1 MDLPVMNFDRG
12 EDFVE
17 GQILLVN
24 KPLTWTSFDVVNKVR
39 ATLRHHFGFRKIKVG
54 HAGTLDPLATG
65 VLVICTGRMT
75 KQIAGLQADDKSY
88 QAVIRLGATTP
99 SDDAELHV
107 EAWSDASSIALSD
120 IQKAARLW
128 TGDVIQMPPA
138 FSAKKVDGQK
148 AYAVAR
154 KGGELNLKPVALHIA
169 QFAIES
175 LAHKVVDG
183 HAVCDATARID
194 CSKGTYIRA
203 LARDLG
209 RELGVGGHLVGLHRT
224 RSGRFEEGG
233 CSDLALLIQ
242 RIQAIPPPQPVD
254 AHR

>member
-1 MDLPVMNFDRG
+1 MDLPVMTFNRA
-12 EDFVE
+12 EDFLE
-17 GQILLVN
+17 GQILLVH

-39 ATLRHHFGFRKIKVG
+39 STLRHHFGFKKIKVG

-65 VLVICTGRMT
+65 VLVVCTGRMT
-75 KQIAGLQADDKSY
+75 KQIAGLQADDKTY
-88 QAVIRLGATTP
+88 RAVIRLGATTP
-99 SDDAELHV
+99 SDDAELAV
-107 EAWSDASSIALSD
+107 DSWRDAGALGRD
-120 IQKAARLW
+120 AVQAAAHRW
-128 TGDVIQMPPA
+128 TGGILQMPPA

-154 KGGELNLKPVALHIA
+154 KGGELNLKPVSLHIA

-175 LAHKVVDG
+175 LEHKVVDG
-183 HAVCDATARID
+183 HAVCDATALID

-233 CSDLALLIQ
+233 CLDLALLVE
-242 RIQAIPPPQPVD
+242 RIRSVPPPQTVD